1 MCGYDFVQLVKID
14 WNETYNCQVKICLP
28 SFFTGHPE
36 NPAAQIT
43 NPFTNIEHREHRNII
58 RDIFLR
64 QTWNVIHFQ
73 LA

>member
-14 WNETYNCQVKICLP
+14 WNKTYNCQVKICLP

-43 NPFTNIEHREHRNII
+43 KTFYKQHREHRNII